1 MAQNEIE
8 GSMKFP
14 LLPLRD
20 VTLFPQ
26 MVTGIEVGRPQSV
39 AAVREAMQGDS
50 YVACVMQRHMDTD
63 NPGIDDLYTMGTIG
77 KVKQILQLP
86 DGVLRVLLEGVTR
99 VHLLDIEATGAWQT
113 AEVIDCVLEESD
125 SPLLETYRR
134 DVVKRFG
141 EWLEHAQI
149 TMENDALAQFEALT
163 DPGEVADFVTMYL
176 PLAPA
181 VRQRILAELSV
192 ERRLVAVRKFLLAE
206 QEIAALEKKLNAE
219 VRQGMDKN
227 QREYY
232 LREKLRV
239 IRDELGDHMEIDEEV
254 DEYRKKLAALEL
266 PAASAEKIEKEIKRL
281 EKTPPL
287 TPDAAV
293 LRNYLDW
300 IFDLP
305 WNTESTLATDLK
317 EAQAVLDADH
327 FGLTKIK
334 ERILEHLAVRQLTQS
349 QKGPILCFVG
359 PPGTGKTSLAQSIA
373 RALGAEFTRVSLGGV
388 HDESEIR
395 GHRRT
400 YIGALPGRLIQG
412 IARAKTKN
420 PVFLLDE
427 IDKLGNDFRGD
438 PASAL
443 LEALDPQQ
451 NGTFS
456 DHFIELPFDFSN
468 VFFITTANT
477 TNSIPEPLLD
487 RMEVITL
494 SGYTEEEKVE
504 IAKRYLLPR
513 QIKENGLA
521 KSDVRL
527 SQAVLR
533 RLIRDYTREAGVRR
547 LEQVIGSVCRKLAKR
562 KVMREE
568 ALTVTVKN
576 LETLLGPARYL
587 TPPQDRRD
595 EVGRVTGL
603 AWTQV
608 GGEVLNTEVTAFSG
622 SGKMILTGQLGD
634 VMKESAQA
642 AYTYVRSRAEEL
654 HLAADFYRTIDIH
667 IHLPEGAIPKDGPSA
682 GITMA
687 TAIASAVTKCPV
699 RADTAMT
706 GEITLRGQVL
716 AVGGI
721 KEKVLAAHRAG
732 IRRILLPKENRRDL
746 ADIPQSVRDDLV
758 FHFVSHMDEV
768 LQQAMSEPVKQKRG
782 EA

>member
-1 MAQNEIE
+1 MAQKEIE

-39 AAVREAMQGDS
+39 AAVREAMQGDG
-50 YVACVMQRHMDTD
+50 YAVCVMQRHADTD
-63 NPGIDDLYTMGTIG
+63 NPGIDDLYTIGTIG
-77 KVKQILQLP
+77 KIKQILQLP

-568 ALTVTVKN
+568 TLTVTVKN

-642 AYTYVRSRAEEL
+642 AYTYVRSRAEKL

>member
-1 MAQNEIE
+1 M
-8 GSMKFP
+8 
-14 LLPLRD
+14 
-20 VTLFPQ
+20 
-26 MVTGIEVGRPQSV
+26 
-39 AAVREAMQGDS
+39 
-50 YVACVMQRHMDTD
+50 
-63 NPGIDDLYTMGTIG
+63 
-77 KVKQILQLP
+77 
-86 DGVLRVLLEGVTR
+86 
-99 VHLLDIEATGAWQT
+99 
-113 AEVIDCVLEESD
+113 
-125 SPLLETYRR
+125 
-134 DVVKRFG
+134 
-141 EWLEHAQI
+141 
-149 TMENDALAQFEALT
+149 
-163 DPGEVADFVTMYL
+163 
-176 PLAPA
+176 
-181 VRQRILAELSV
+181 
-192 ERRLVAVRKFLLAE
+192 AVRKFLLAE

-608 GGEVLNTEVTAFSG
+608 GGEVLNTEVTALSG

>member
-1 MAQNEIE
+1 MAQKEIE

-39 AAVREAMQGDS
+39 AAVREAMQGDG
-50 YVACVMQRHMDTD
+50 YVACVMQRHADTD
-63 NPGIDDLYTMGTIG
+63 NPDIDDLYTIGTIG

-113 AEVIDCVLEESD
+113 AEVIDCVLEETD

-149 TMENDALAQFEALT
+149 TMESDALAQFESLT

-456 DHFIELPFDFSN
+456 DHFIELPFDFSD

-642 AYTYVRSRAEEL
+642 AYTYVRSRAQEL

>member
-1 MAQNEIE
+1 MN
-8 GSMKFP
+8 
-14 LLPLRD
+14 
-20 VTLFPQ
+20 
-26 MVTGIEVGRPQSV
+26 TGDNLSHVG
-39 AAVREAMQGDS
+39 G
-50 YVACVMQRHMDTD
+50 
-63 NPGIDDLYTMGTIG
+63 
-77 KVKQILQLP
+77 
-86 DGVLRVLLEGVTR
+86 
-99 VHLLDIEATGAWQT
+99 
-113 AEVIDCVLEESD
+113 
-125 SPLLETYRR
+125 
-134 DVVKRFG
+134 
-141 EWLEHAQI
+141 
-149 TMENDALAQFEALT
+149 ME
-163 DPGEVADFVTMYL
+163 P
-176 PLAPA
+176 
-181 VRQRILAELSV
+181 
-192 ERRLVAVRKFLLAE
+192 
-206 QEIAALEKKLNAE
+206 
-219 VRQGMDKN
+219 
-227 QREYY
+227 
-232 LREKLRV
+232 
-239 IRDELGDHMEIDEEV
+239 
-254 DEYRKKLAALEL
+254 
-266 PAASAEKIEKEIKRL
+266 
-281 EKTPPL
+281 
-287 TPDAAV
+287 
-293 LRNYLDW
+293 
-300 IFDLP
+300 
-305 WNTESTLATDLK
+305 
-317 EAQAVLDADH
+317 
-327 FGLTKIK
+327 
-334 ERILEHLAVRQLTQS
+334 
-349 QKGPILCFVG
+349 
-359 PPGTGKTSLAQSIA
+359 
-373 RALGAEFTRVSLGGV
+373 
-388 HDESEIR
+388 
-395 GHRRT
+395 
-400 YIGALPGRLIQG
+400 
-412 IARAKTKN
+412 
-420 PVFLLDE
+420 
-427 IDKLGNDFRGD
+427 
-438 PASAL
+438 L

-587 TPPQDRRD
+587 TPPQDRHD

-642 AYTYVRSRAEEL
+642 AYTYVRSRAEKL

>member
-1 MAQNEIE
+1 
-8 GSMKFP
+8 
-14 LLPLRD
+14 
-20 VTLFPQ
+20 
-26 MVTGIEVGRPQSV
+26 
-39 AAVREAMQGDS
+39 
-50 YVACVMQRHMDTD
+50 
-63 NPGIDDLYTMGTIG
+63 
-77 KVKQILQLP
+77 
-86 DGVLRVLLEGVTR
+86 
-99 VHLLDIEATGAWQT
+99 
-113 AEVIDCVLEESD
+113 
-125 SPLLETYRR
+125 
-134 DVVKRFG
+134 
-141 EWLEHAQI
+141 
-149 TMENDALAQFEALT
+149 
-163 DPGEVADFVTMYL
+163 
-176 PLAPA
+176 
-181 VRQRILAELSV
+181 
-192 ERRLVAVRKFLLAE
+192 
-206 QEIAALEKKLNAE
+206 
-219 VRQGMDKN
+219 
-227 QREYY
+227 
-232 LREKLRV
+232 
-239 IRDELGDHMEIDEEV
+239 MEIDEEV

-513 QIKENGLA
+513 QIKENGLV
-521 KSDVRL
+521 KRDVRL

-568 ALTVTVKN
+568 ALNVTVKN
-576 LETLLGPARYL
+576 LETLLGPVRYL

-642 AYTYVRSRAEEL
+642 AYTYVRSRAEKL

>member
-1 MAQNEIE
+1 M
-8 GSMKFP
+8 
-14 LLPLRD
+14 
-20 VTLFPQ
+20 
-26 MVTGIEVGRPQSV
+26 
-39 AAVREAMQGDS
+39 
-50 YVACVMQRHMDTD
+50 
-63 NPGIDDLYTMGTIG
+63 
-77 KVKQILQLP
+77 
-86 DGVLRVLLEGVTR
+86 
-99 VHLLDIEATGAWQT
+99 
-113 AEVIDCVLEESD
+113 
-125 SPLLETYRR
+125 
-134 DVVKRFG
+134 
-141 EWLEHAQI
+141 
-149 TMENDALAQFEALT
+149 
-163 DPGEVADFVTMYL
+163 
-176 PLAPA
+176 
-181 VRQRILAELSV
+181 
-192 ERRLVAVRKFLLAE
+192 
-206 QEIAALEKKLNAE
+206 
-219 VRQGMDKN
+219 
-227 QREYY
+227 
-232 LREKLRV
+232 
-239 IRDELGDHMEIDEEV
+239 
-254 DEYRKKLAALEL
+254 
-266 PAASAEKIEKEIKRL
+266 
-281 EKTPPL
+281 
-287 TPDAAV
+287 AV

-642 AYTYVRSRAEEL
+642 AYTYVRSRAEGL

>member
-1 MAQNEIE
+1 MAQKEIE

-39 AAVREAMQGDS
+39 AAVREAMQGDG
-50 YVACVMQRHMDTD
+50 YAVCVMQRHADTD
-63 NPGIDDLYTMGTIG
+63 NPGIDDLYTIGTIG
-77 KVKQILQLP
+77 KIKQILQLP

-113 AEVIDCVLEESD
+113 AEVIDCVLEETD

-149 TMENDALAQFEALT
+149 TMESDALAQFEALT

-219 VRQGMDKN
+219 VRQGMDQN

-317 EAQAVLDADH
+317 EAQAVLDEDH

-513 QIKENGLA
+513 QIKENGLV

-642 AYTYVRSRAEEL
+642 AYTYVRSRAEKL

>member
-1 MAQNEIE
+1 MAQKEIE

-39 AAVREAMQGDS
+39 AAVREAMQGDG
-50 YVACVMQRHMDTD
+50 YAVCVMQRHAETD
-63 NPGIDDLYTMGTIG
+63 NPGIDDLYTIGTIG
-77 KVKQILQLP
+77 KIKQILQLP

-149 TMENDALAQFEALT
+149 TMESDALAQFEALT

-533 RLIRDYTREAGVRR
+533 HLIRDYTREAGVRR

-642 AYTYVRSRAEEL
+642 AYTYVRSRAEKL

>member
-1 MAQNEIE
+1 MAQKEIE

-39 AAVREAMQGDS
+39 AAVREAMQGDG
-50 YVACVMQRHMDTD
+50 YVACVMQRHADTD
-63 NPGIDDLYTMGTIG
+63 NPDIDDLYTIGTIG
-77 KVKQILQLP
+77 KIKQILQLP

-113 AEVIDCVLEESD
+113 AEVIDCVLEETD

-149 TMENDALAQFEALT
+149 TMESDALAQFEALT

-192 ERRLVAVRKFLLAE
+192 ELRLAAVRKFLLAE

-317 EAQAVLDADH
+317 EAQTVLDADH

-568 ALTVTVKN
+568 TLTVTVKN

-642 AYTYVRSRAEEL
+642 AYTYVRSRAEKL

-732 IRRILLPKENRRDL
+732 IRRILLPKENRRNL

>member
-1 MAQNEIE
+1 MAQKEIE

-39 AAVREAMQGDS
+39 AAVREAMQGDG
-50 YVACVMQRHMDTD
+50 YVACVMQRHADTD
-63 NPGIDDLYTMGTIG
+63 NPDIDDLYTIGTIG

-113 AEVIDCVLEESD
+113 AEVIDCVLEETD

-149 TMENDALAQFEALT
+149 TMESDALAQFESLT

-373 RALGAEFTRVSLGGV
+373 RALGAEFTRVSLGSV

-456 DHFIELPFDFSN
+456 DHFIELPFDFSD

-642 AYTYVRSRAEEL
+642 AYTYVRSRAQEL

>member
-1 MAQNEIE
+1 MAQKEIE

-39 AAVREAMQGDS
+39 AAVREAMQGDG
-50 YVACVMQRHMDTD
+50 YVACVMQRHADTD
-63 NPGIDDLYTMGTIG
+63 NPDIDDLYTIGTIG

-113 AEVIDCVLEESD
+113 AEVIDCVLEETD

-149 TMENDALAQFEALT
+149 TMESDALAQFESLT

-438 PASAL
+438 SASAL

-456 DHFIELPFDFSN
+456 DHFIELPFDFSD

-642 AYTYVRSRAEEL
+642 AYTYVRSRAQEL

>member
-1 MAQNEIE
+1 MAQKEIE

-26 MVTGIEVGRPQSV
+26 MVTGIEVGRLQSV
-39 AAVREAMQGDS
+39 AAVREAMQGDG
-50 YVACVMQRHMDTD
+50 YAVCVMQRHADTD
-63 NPGIDDLYTMGTIG
+63 NPGIDDLYTIGTIG
-77 KVKQILQLP
+77 KIKQILQLP

-317 EAQAVLDADH
+317 EAQTVLDADH

-587 TPPQDRRD
+587 TPPQDRHD

-642 AYTYVRSRAEEL
+642 AYTYVRSRAEKL

>member
-1 MAQNEIE
+1 MAQKEIE

-39 AAVREAMQGDS
+39 AAVREAMQGDG
-50 YVACVMQRHMDTD
+50 YAVCVMQRHADTD
-63 NPGIDDLYTMGTIG
+63 NPGIDDLYTIGTIG
-77 KVKQILQLP
+77 KIKQILQLP

-317 EAQAVLDADH
+317 EAQTVLDADH

-587 TPPQDRRD
+587 TPPQDRHD

-642 AYTYVRSRAEEL
+642 AYTYVRSRAEKL

>member
-1 MAQNEIE
+1 MAQKEIE

-39 AAVREAMQGDS
+39 AAVREAMQGDG
-50 YVACVMQRHMDTD
+50 YAVCVMQRHADTD
-63 NPGIDDLYTMGTIG
+63 NPGIDDLYTIGTIG
-77 KVKQILQLP
+77 KIKQILQLP

-113 AEVIDCVLEESD
+113 AEVIDCVLEETD

-192 ERRLVAVRKFLLAE
+192 ERRLAAVRKFLLAE

-706 GEITLRGQVL
+706 GEIALRGQVL

>member
-39 AAVREAMQGDS
+39 AAVREAMQGDG

-149 TMENDALAQFEALT
+149 TMESDALAQFEALT

-206 QEIAALEKKLNAE
+206 QEIATLEKKLNAE

-254 DEYRKKLAALEL
+254 DEYRKKLVALEL

-533 RLIRDYTREAGVRR
+533 RLIRDYTREAGVRH

>member
-1 MAQNEIE
+1 MAQKEIE

-26 MVTGIEVGRPQSV
+26 MVTGIEVGRLQSV
-39 AAVREAMQGDS
+39 AAVREAMQGDG
-50 YVACVMQRHMDTD
+50 YAVCVMQRHADTD
-63 NPGIDDLYTMGTIG
+63 NPGIDDLYTIGTIG
-77 KVKQILQLP
+77 KIKQILQLP

-113 AEVIDCVLEESD
+113 AEVIDCVLEETD

-149 TMENDALAQFEALT
+149 TMESDALAQFESLT

-192 ERRLVAVRKFLLAE
+192 ERRLAAVRKFLLAE

-305 WNTESTLATDLK
+305 WNTASTLATDLK

-587 TPPQDRRD
+587 TPPQDRHD

-642 AYTYVRSRAEEL
+642 AYTYVRSRAEKL

-667 IHLPEGAIPKDGPSA
+667 IHLPEGAIPKDGSSA

-687 TAIASAVTKCPV
+687 TAIASAVTKWPV

>member
-1 MAQNEIE
+1 MAQKEIE

-39 AAVREAMQGDS
+39 AAVREAMQGDG
-50 YVACVMQRHMDTD
+50 YAVCVMQRHADTD
-63 NPGIDDLYTMGTIG
+63 NPGIDDLYTIGTIG
-77 KVKQILQLP
+77 KIKQILQLP

-113 AEVIDCVLEESD
+113 AEVIDCVLEETD

-149 TMENDALAQFEALT
+149 TMESDALAQFEALT

-254 DEYRKKLAALEL
+254 DEYRKKLAALKL

-513 QIKENGLA
+513 QIKENGLV

-642 AYTYVRSRAEEL
+642 AYTYVRSRAEKL